1 MKKFNFNLISIL
13 IGIILGLLIFYVFM
27 TVNKNCWLRSDS
39 QQLLD
44 EIIKT
49 LVRQTSRWS
58 AAALQDKSPLIAV
71 LHANY
76 GAGYLW
82 ALKDIATA
90 EQIKRVTNIDL
101 LKFEN
106 EITSIQ
112 DKVTK
117 NAIKVCP
124 EYNTTDN
131 AYLSKLA
138 GEM

>member
-1 MKKFNFNLISIL
+1 MKNIKFNFISLLLGVI
-13 IGIILGLLIFYVFM
+13 IGILLFYLFV

-39 QQLLD
+39 QQLMD

-82 ALKDIATA
+82 ALKDVATA
-90 EQIKRVTNIDL
+90 DQIKRVTNIDL
-101 LKFEN
+101 LKFEK

-117 NAIKVCP
+117 NAIHVCP
-124 EYNTTDN
+124 EYNPTN
-131 AYLSKLA
+131 NVYLSKIA